1 MNKLKL
7 YSGILAFTLS
17 TAFVGCQR
25 EVLSHA
31 TPEVEQPAA
40 PQVEIEWTEGVA
52 YVKFNDNGLRSLERI
67 GEQLRSSSLRAMNAE
82 PRFVPAFDISGPYA
96 PAMIKA
102 GLHRWY
108 RINFDKDIKV
118 QDVLDELNAEDGVEL
133 AHGNLPVR
141 PNQVTYSAF
150 NPSDCNRPP
159 NYNDGYDGFQHED
172 PLLPKQWHYV
182 TLPRKSYGFEAG
194 SDINLFNA
202 WNVTK
207 GNKNVIVAVM
217 DSGID
222 VEHPDLKEA
231 MWSDSNGNHGYNFF
245 AESNTLNA
253 GYHGTHV
260 AGTVGARSNNGIGI
274 SGVAGGD
281 GTEGSGVRL
290 MSCQIFGPDKPDGGA
305 DVAPNDR
312 IAKAFVYA
320 ANNGAVIVNCSWGY
334 PFNKALHGNAE
345 RYKETYAN
353 ATKILQDGIKY
364 FIDNAGKT
372 PEGAQRPDAPMKGGL
387 VIFGN
392 GNDGARDVEIS
403 PASLEEVIAV
413 GAIGPNFKVTD
424 YTNKGTWVDILAP
437 GGDINDYDISRGILS
452 TVPTSF
458 KTALIA
464 PGKYGAQYLFPCD
477 GFEDK
482 EHYAYANGTSMAAPH
497 VSGIAALMV
506 SHFGTLGG
514 GFTNEQLRTRL
525 LGALK
530 ARDVHTD
537 NDDLA
542 LRGKIGRGYIDAALA
557 LRAPETAKPDPA
569 ESVKADPVNYYDATI
584 VWKVSKDTDAPESNQ
599 TAFAYDLYL
608 SESKES
614 KLPEKPT
621 VSVYSYDKNLGD
633 DMNYKFEE
641 LETDKQYY
649 VTIVAR
655 DRSGNKSE
663 PVLVEFRTLL
673 NHVPKFT
680 NKPTE
685 LPTIL
690 ETTPYYT
697 YSYEVVDAD
706 NHTWTHQFGQLPK
719 GISIVRR
726 DNKLVLTVEVNA
738 NTGRY
743 AIDVLLT
750 DQLQGKH
757 TEKIEF
763 QIVPH
768 TVPQQTR
775 TISDVFLYEG
785 DKPLRI
791 DLSEVFASTSGHAL
805 SYNATSNDAS
815 IVKAQIEGHELVL
828 SPGKLGGTSVILT
841 VSDGL
846 KQSKSI
852 VQVRVTDRSSGE
864 LAALY
869 PVPAHSFIKVL
880 MRNATP
886 SVKVIVTSLRGEKL
900 IEQTLSVDPSRKD
913 AMLSVDK
920 LAPGTYNLI
929 VQTEHSTTKRSFIK
943 N

>member
-1 MNKLKL
+1 
-7 YSGILAFTLS
+7 
-17 TAFVGCQR
+17 
-25 EVLSHA
+25 
-31 TPEVEQPAA
+31 
-40 PQVEIEWTEGVA
+40 
-52 YVKFNDNGLRSLERI
+52 
-67 GEQLRSSSLRAMNAE
+67 
-82 PRFVPAFDISGPYA
+82 
-96 PAMIKA
+96 
-102 GLHRWY
+102 
-108 RINFDKDIKV
+108 
-118 QDVLDELNAEDGVEL
+118 
-133 AHGNLPVR
+133 
-141 PNQVTYSAF
+141 
-150 NPSDCNRPP
+150 
-159 NYNDGYDGFQHED
+159 
-172 PLLPKQWHYV
+172 
-182 TLPRKSYGFEAG
+182 
-194 SDINLFNA
+194 
-202 WNVTK
+202 
-207 GNKNVIVAVM
+207 
-217 DSGID
+217 
-222 VEHPDLKEA
+222 
-231 MWSDSNGNHGYNFF
+231 
-245 AESNTLNA
+245 
-253 GYHGTHV
+253 
-260 AGTVGARSNNGIGI
+260 
-274 SGVAGGD
+274 
-281 GTEGSGVRL
+281 
-290 MSCQIFGPDKPDGGA
+290 
-305 DVAPNDR
+305 
-312 IAKAFVYA
+312 
-320 ANNGAVIVNCSWGY
+320 
-334 PFNKALHGNAE
+334 
-345 RYKETYAN
+345 
-353 ATKILQDGIKY
+353 
-364 FIDNAGKT
+364 
-372 PEGAQRPDAPMKGGL
+372 
-387 VIFGN
+387 
-392 GNDGARDVEIS
+392 
-403 PASLEEVIAV
+403 
-413 GAIGPNFKVTD
+413 
-424 YTNKGTWVDILAP
+424 
-437 GGDINDYDISRGILS
+437 
-452 TVPTSF
+452 
-458 KTALIA
+458 
-464 PGKYGAQYLFPCD
+464 
-477 GFEDK
+477 
-482 EHYAYANGTSMAAPH
+482 MAAPH
-497 VSGIAALMV
+497 VSGIAVLMV

-530 ARDVHTD
+530 PKDVHD
-537 NDDLA
+537 VNDDLA

-557 LRAPETAKPDPA
+557 LRNPETVAPA
-569 ESVKADPVNYYDATI
+569 AAGEVKAEPVNYYDATI
-584 VWKVSKDTDAPESNQ
+584 TWKISEDNDAPEPNK

-621 VSVYSYDKNLGD
+621 VSVYSYDKKVGEALS
-633 DMNYKFEE
+633 YKFEE

-663 PVLVEFRTLL
+663 PVHVEFKTKL
-673 NHVPKFT
+673 NHVAQFT

-690 ETTPYYT
+690 QTTPYYT

-706 NHTWTHQFGQLPK
+706 KHTWTHQFGQPPK

-757 TEKIEF
+757 TETIEF

-768 TVPQQTR
+768 NAPQQTR

-791 DLSEVFASTSGHAL
+791 DLSEVFASASGKAL
-805 SYNATSNDAS
+805 SYSATSNDGS

-880 MRNATP
+880 MRSATP

-900 IEQTLSVDPSRKD
+900 IEQTLSVDPTRKD